1 MYWICSLILPALVF
15 GGKGG
20 IAGCAN
26 VFPRAMVKIYE
37 TWAAGDLEGAKRAQD
52 DIRPFRNCF
61 KYGNPNTIIK
71 LATKELGYPVGNC
84 RKPFCQLSEEGMEQM
99 RVALQGCVS
108 RGMC

>member
-1 MYWICSLILPALVF
+1 M
-15 GGKGG
+15 
-20 IAGCAN
+20 
-26 VFPRAMVKIYE
+26 
-37 TWAAGDLEGAKRAQD
+37 AGDVDKAQEYQD
-52 DIRPFRNCF
+52 SVATLQRVF
-61 KYGNPNTIIK
+61 KFGNPNTIIK